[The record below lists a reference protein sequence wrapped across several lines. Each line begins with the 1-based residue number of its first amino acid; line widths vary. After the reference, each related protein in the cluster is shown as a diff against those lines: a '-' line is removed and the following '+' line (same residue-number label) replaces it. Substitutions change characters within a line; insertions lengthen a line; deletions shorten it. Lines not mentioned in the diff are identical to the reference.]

1 MCHEVTS
8 HAHTGS
14 ITILRESTINTHF
27 RTHITAHL
35 YNTADIIQMGS
46 LMTVAAGLVE
56 LLSLLSLDIKTIFY

>member
-14 ITILRESTINTHF
+14 ITILRESTINTRF
-27 RTHITAHL
+27 RTRITAHL
-35 YNTADIIQMGS
+35 YNTADIQMGS

-56 LLSLLSLDIKTIFY
+56 LLSLLSVDIKTIFY